1 MGRNRGGLVAYVEAQ
16 LERDIALG
24 RPPPSAFSVPPGFMS
39 GDSPSRPLSV
49 MTLHS
54 RSPGEVLL
62 R

>member
-1 MGRNRGGLVAYVEAQ
+1 MASVEAQ

-24 RPPPSAFSVPPGFMS
+24 RLPPSAFSVPLGFMS
-39 GDSPSRPLSV
+39 GNSPSRSLSV
-49 MTLHS
+49 MALRT